1 MKRAVL
7 ACQNSNGVYNFI
19 NMAIDKNKRL
29 IVVVLSFLLFLN
41 ILSWLAVWQ
50 LEETGLLEVIFFDVG
65 QGDAAMVKTPENQ
78 QILIDGGPG
87 SAILEKLAKE
97 IPFWDKTIDLVILTH
112 PEYDHMAGLIEVLK
126 RYKVDNILWT
136 GVAKDSAEYKKW
148 QEVVGKEGAE
158 VKIAK
163 AGQKIIFNKKNS
175 QDVGYLEI
183 LFPFEILAG
192 QKMKD
197 SNSTSI
203 VSKLVF
209 GSKSFLFTG
218 DISKSG
224 EKELVNKNIE
234 LGSDV
239 LKVSHHGSKNSMLE
253 DFFEKVSPKIGII
266 SVGRENKYGH
276 PNQEVLAALEK
287 FGIKIFRTD
296 KDRDIKIISDGNN
309 FKLITNN

>member
-1 MKRAVL
+1 MK
-7 ACQNSNGVYNFI
+7 
-19 NMAIDKNKRL
+19 
-29 IVVVLSFLLFLN
+29 
-41 ILSWLAVWQ
+41 
-50 LEETGLLEVIFFDVG
+50 ETGSLEVIFFDVG
-65 QGDAAMVKTPENQ
+65 QGDAALVKTPKNQ

-87 SAILEKLAKE
+87 SAILEKIAKE
-97 IPFWDKTIDLVILTH
+97 MPFWDKTIDLIILTH

-148 QEVVGKEGAE
+148 QEVVRKEGAE

-175 QDVGYLEI
+175 QVIGYLEI

-197 SNSTSI
+197 TNKTSI

-209 GSKSFLFTG
+209 GSRSFLFTG

-224 EKELVNKNIE
+224 QKELVNKNIE

-253 DFFEKVSPKIGII
+253 DFFEVVSPKIGII

-287 FGIKIFRTD
+287 FAIKIFRTD
-296 KDRDIKIISDGNN
+296 KEGDIKIFSDGN
-309 FKLITNN
+309 KLITNNQ